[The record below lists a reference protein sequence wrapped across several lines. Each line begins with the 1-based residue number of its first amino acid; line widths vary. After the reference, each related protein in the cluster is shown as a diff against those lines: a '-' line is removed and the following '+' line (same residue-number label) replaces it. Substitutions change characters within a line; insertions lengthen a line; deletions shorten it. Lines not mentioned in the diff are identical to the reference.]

1 MDPMLIKSGLFGR
14 GLVTI
19 NTPRGVAMFN
29 EALGSLG
36 IEPTDHKSFGI
47 DGVGWSPDIATE
59 RGDPHYMGAGATR
72 FGIIATPEQEGK
84 PIHIPMFSFKRR
96 LERQYFDRFKRPI
109 IDTTTSSCVVQE
121 FIYDTLTND
130 TPKDFVFMDE
140 VLVHSSAGKLVED
153 VAEQKQLAAD
163 FESPGLKWFNKS
175 LRTRIIVSAAEY
187 GDLRRRRC
195 EFPDWKFSLIGDFW
209 ARFEGKMVF
218 VLRAGADSILIV
230 EDEAWLPKIQPEKG
244 ERYRVFALNERRRI
258 IEYLIDEDLVEL
270 DLKAYKNNTD
280 LLAWLEQLENYLIME
295 AVCSFE
301 PDCDF
306 AEMSKGKRS
315 RILVGRKND
324 IELLSEL
331 QRFKRSLTSKVSGK
345 AIPEVSEGLGLL
357 LLRPNQKLLSQ
368 RYQDVLWM
376 LLLRLQESPPDPL
389 LLYKHDKERFFKLF
403 EGWTPAKKQWVST
416 FVSENY
422 QPEMSAE
429 P

>member
-1 MDPMLIKSGLFGR
+1 MDPMLIESGLFGR

-19 NTPRGVAMFN
+19 NTQKSVAMFN

-36 IEPTDHKSFGI
+36 IEPTKLKRFDI
-47 DGVGWSPDIATE
+47 DGVGWSPQIAAE

-121 FIYDTLTND
+121 FIHDTLLNES
-130 TPKDFVFMDE
+130 PKDFVFMDE
-140 VLVHSSAGKLVED
+140 VLVHSSAGRLVEM
-153 VAEQKQLAAD
+153 VAEQRQLADTFMGA
-163 FESPGLKWFNKS
+163 GTAWFDGS
-175 LRTRIIVSAAEY
+175 LRTKIIVSAAEY

-209 ARFEGKMVF
+209 ARFEDKMVF

-270 DLKAYKNNTD
+270 DLKAYKNNPDMLT
-280 LLAWLEQLENYLIME
+280 WLEQLEHYLTMD
-295 AVCSFE
+295 AVCSLE

-324 IELLSEL
+324 IALLSEL
-331 QRFKRSLTSKVSGK
+331 QRFKRALTSKVSGK
-345 AIPEVSEGLGLL
+345 AIPEVSDGLGLL
-357 LLRPNQKLLSQ
+357 LLRPNKKLLSQ
-368 RYQDVLWM
+368 RHQDILWM

-389 LLYKHDKERFFKLF
+389 LLYQHDKERFFKLF
-403 EGWTPAKKQWVST
+403 EGWTPAKKSWVSA